1 MSLDCEAQ
9 KECREHALIWP
20 TINLNVCVCVKDDSS
35 SQWLGTNVAKHSA
48 PPDHGRALKVTNYVL
63 LIAAIIALLQALV
76 LPRIGRSDRP
86 TQQDKEQEQVVVEDA
101 QEQESSESPESSEP
115 QEEKREEEQ
124 DLAWRDTDFAV
135 DPARQDWNEDVVDRK
150 VVYLTIDDGPSENTQ
165 AVLDIL
171 DRYGCKATFFVVGHN
186 PDYYYLIGEAYR
198 RGHTIGLHTYS
209 HDYET
214 VYSSVDAYYADLDA
228 IGQVVKEQIGY
239 VPCFIRFPGGSSNE
253 VSANYS
259 VGIMSVL
266 VDSVREQGYQ
276 YFDWN
281 MSTGD
286 GAEHTADEIVGYA
299 TQPTE
304 YQNIVLLCHDS
315 ATKQS
320 TVEALPRIIEHY
332 QALGYTFEAIDRNTI
347 VTHHGVN
354 N

>member
-1 MSLDCEAQ
+1 M
-9 KECREHALIWP
+9 
-20 TINLNVCVCVKDDSS
+20 
-35 SQWLGTNVAKHSA
+35 
-48 PPDHGRALKVTNYVL
+48 
-63 LIAAIIALLQALV
+63 IAVFQALV
-76 LPRIGRSDRP
+76 LSDRAHSNRDVADRP
-86 TQQDKEQEQVVVEDA
+86 TQEEVVVEDV
-101 QEQESSESPESSEP
+101 PLEP
-115 QEEKREEEQ
+115 STSAEETTGAEETAKAEETP
-124 DLAWRDTDFAV
+124 DLAWRDADFAV
-135 DPARQDWNEDVVDRK
+135 DPNRQDWNEDVVDRK

-165 AVLDIL
+165 EVLDIL

-186 PDYYYLIGEAYR
+186 PEYYDLIGEAYR

-209 HDYET
+209 HDYAT

-253 VSANYS
+253 VSANYN

-266 VDSVREQGYQ
+266 VDSVRERGYQ

-286 GAEHTADEIVGYA
+286 GAEHTADEIVGFA

-304 YQNIVLLCHDS
+304 YTNIVLLCHDS

-332 QALGYTFEAIDRNTI
+332 QALGYSFEAIDRSTI

>member
-1 MSLDCEAQ
+1 MKEDKSLF
-9 KECREHALIWP
+9 
-20 TINLNVCVCVKDDSS
+20 
-35 SQWLGTNVAKHSA
+35 G
-48 PPDHGRALKVTNYVL
+48 HGRALEITNYVL
-63 LIAAIIALLQALV
+63 LFAASLSVLVALALPLIANIIKPDAQSLNQGLQ
-76 LPRIGRSDRP
+76 
-86 TQQDKEQEQVVVEDA
+86 EEVVVEDA
-101 QEQESSESPESSEP
+101 QDQTVERSAEPEEKQESKPADS
-115 QEEKREEEQ
+115 Q
-124 DLAWRDTDFAV
+124 DLSWRDADFAV

-186 PDYYYLIGEAYR
+186 PDYYHLIGEAYR

-266 VDSVREQGYQ
+266 VDSVRERGYQ
-276 YFDWN
+276 YYDWN

-332 QALGYTFEAIDRNTI
+332 QSLGYTFEAIDRNTI